1 MALNNHEGNFIA
13 SLSKKIHALLGI
25 IEAEAKVFET
35 GIIFAME
42 VGIREFVLEE
52 DSLTIV

>member
-1 MALNNHEGNFIA
+1 M
-13 SLSKKIHALLGI
+13 HALLGI
-25 IEAEAKVFET
+25 IEAEAKAFET
-35 GIIFAME
+35 NIIFAKE